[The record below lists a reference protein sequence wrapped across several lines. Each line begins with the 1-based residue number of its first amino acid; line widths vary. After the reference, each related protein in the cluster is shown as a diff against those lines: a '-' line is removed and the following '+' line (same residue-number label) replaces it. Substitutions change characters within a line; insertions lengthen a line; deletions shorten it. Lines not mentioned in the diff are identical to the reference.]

1 MQDGYSQTYLLWQVL
16 YICIGKFGL
25 NADVNRAGNMP
36 TARYQHGAVFV
47 GARLHISG
55 GAVGGGRMVDDQ
67 SAIVVLDTAAGT
79 WCTQAEPSA
88 MNGTS
93 AGDGAESW
101 ARRCCASKLQLSCH
115 KCSCV
120 SASTA
125 LAPCNIHWD
134 PTAFHI
140 DHCLLPLQ
148 LILPGIAGC
157 SACGPSPTG
166 PCLSYN

>member
-1 MQDGYSQTYLLWQVL
+1 VAGAVHL
-16 YICIGKFGL
+16 YGKFGL
-25 NADVNRAGNMP
+25 KADVNWAGNMP

-79 WCTQAEPSA
+79 WCTQVEPSA

-101 ARRCCASKLQLSCH
+101 ARRCGASKLQIPCH
-115 KCSCV
+115 KYSSL
-120 SASTA
+120 SAFTA

-134 PTAFHI
+134 PTAHI

-157 SACGPSPTG
+157 STFGP
-166 PCLSYN
+166 